1 MTAPLVSIVIPCFN
15 AARWIEETIRSA
27 LAQTW
32 PRCEIVVIDDG
43 STDDSL
49 ARAQAFASR
58 GVRVVSQPNR
68 GASSARNHGLR
79 LAAGE
84 FIQFLDA
91 DDLLAP
97 DKIALQLERA
107 AREPAGTVFTARW
120 GRFTTDP
127 AQSTFADA
135 NPLFADLLP
144 GDYLV
149 RYASHD
155 CMMHPA
161 AWLAPRPLIDRA
173 GPWDEQL
180 SLNDD
185 GEFFARLAAAS
196 DRIAYCPTAVS
207 FYRSRIVGSLSAQRS
222 RRHLESAHRAL
233 TLIAGR
239 MLALDGSPA
248 MRHAVADLAQR
259 FVYDY
264 YPAAPDLVRAAETL
278 SRQMGGS
285 SLRPLGGNSFRLLAR
300 LLGWKIARRLQVGA
314 SKFPR

>member
-32 PRCEIVVIDDG
+32 PRCEIIVIDDG

-49 ARAQAFASR
+49 ARAQAFAAR

-68 GASSARNHGLR
+68 GASAARNHGLH
-79 LAAGE
+79 LAGGD

-97 DKIALQLERA
+97 DKIARQLERA

-127 AQSTFADA
+127 TQAHFAEA
-135 NPLFADLLP
+135 NPLFADLAP
-144 GDYLV
+144 GDYLM
-149 RYASHD
+149 RYASND

-161 AWLAPRPLIDRA
+161 AWLAPRALIERA

-196 DRIAYCPTAVS
+196 ERIAYCPAAVS
-207 FYRSRIVGSLSAQRS
+207 LYRSRIVGSLSAQRS
-222 RRHLESAHRAL
+222 RRHLESAFRAL
-233 TLIAGR
+233 TRIADHMR
-239 MLALDGSPA
+239 ALDDSPP
-248 MRHAVADLAQR
+248 MRRAVADLAQR

-264 YPAAPDLVRAAETL
+264 YPAAPDLIRAAEEL
-278 SRQMGGS
+278 SREMGGS
-285 SLRPLGGNSFRLLAR
+285 SLQPLGGNSFRLLSR
-300 LLGWKIARRLQVGA
+300 FLGWKIARRLQVGA
-314 SKFPR
+314 GKFPR